1 LKSRLAR
8 ANSKG
13 KHLKALA
20 LLSGGLDSA
29 LAAALLTK
37 EGVDVEAVFFHHPFY
52 PSKSKSR
59 LQAEDVAESLNI
71 RLKTIKLEELIEVV
85 KKPKHG
91 YGRGLNPCIDC
102 RIFMLKKAKKH
113 AKKISASLIITGEVL
128 DERPMS
134 QHRRALDLIEK
145 ESGLEGRIL
154 RPLSAKLLPE
164 TEAERRGLI
173 DRDKMLD
180 IRGRPRRR
188 QLEMAKDLSIM
199 GYASPA
205 GGCLLT
211 EKPFVKKLKDLFK
224 NTENV
229 TARNI
234 ELLKTGR
241 HFRKGRNKIVV
252 GRDEDENT
260 KLLNM
265 KGNRDYYFEVPE
277 CGSPTTLLL
286 GPKSKEAIETAASL
300 TAYYSDNKNDQTI
313 VAYGIKRLDKTID
326 VHRISEEEINKL
338 RVA

>member
-1 LKSRLAR
+1 LKSRPSR
-8 ANSKG
+8 AHSKG

-37 EGVDVEAVFFHHPFY
+37 EGADIEGVFFHHPFY

-59 LQAEDVAESLNI
+59 FQAEDVAESLNI
-71 RLKTIKLEELIEVV
+71 RLKTIEVEELIEVV

-113 AKKISASLIITGEVL
+113 AKKIGASLIITGEVL

-134 QHRRALDLIEK
+134 QHRRALDLIER

-164 TEAERRGLI
+164 TEAERSGLI

-188 QLEMAKDLSIM
+188 QLELAKDLGIT

-211 EKPFVKKLKDLFK
+211 EKHFVKKLRDLFK
-224 NTENV
+224 HTENV
-229 TARNI
+229 KARNI
-234 ELLKTGR
+234 ELLKAGR

-265 KGNRDYYFEVPE
+265 KGNGDYCFEVPE

-313 VAYGIKRLDKTID
+313 VAYGIKRLDKTIN